1 MSTLDEPADEVRRYR
16 NSRLYRCLTRT
27 LRSYNQRLLKSLHE
41 RGFQDFSPS
50 FPQILSNLDVEGTR
64 IGVLAAR
71 AGVTRQ
77 AAGQLIVEIER
88 CGYVQRRQAPDDAR
102 AVVVSFTP
110 KGKRLLATVFSL
122 VDEIDGE
129 FAALLGEREFERVR
143 AGMAKIADEV
153 DPVGAFGAADE
164 PDAPARA
171 RRRG

>member
-1 MSTLDEPADEVRRYR
+1 MSTLDAPSDEVRRYR

-27 LRSYNQRLLKSLHE
+27 LRSYNQRLVKSLHE

-77 AAGQLIVEIER
+77 AAGQLVVEIER
-88 CGYVQRRQAPDDAR
+88 CGFVQRRQAPDDAR

-110 KGKRLLATVFSL
+110 KGRKLLATIVSL
-122 VDEIDGE
+122 VEEIDAE
-129 FAALLGEREFERVR
+129 LAELLGAREFERVR
-143 AGMAKIADEV
+143 AGLAKIADEV

-164 PDAPARA
+164 PGGSA